1 MATSTDA
8 WDIDSSEDDVIDDIT
23 LDGNESLFTALAIMK
38 VRHCFILI
46 QYLLIGLLF
55 SFRKLT
61 EQ

>member
-23 LDGNESLFTALAIMK
+23 LDGNESLLSALAIMK
-38 VRHCFILI
+38 VRLCFILI
-46 QYLLIGLLF
+46 QYLLIDFVF
-55 SFRKLT
+55 SFKKIT